1 MLVLRDRYDW
11 ITWAANPLLVLVGVG
26 GIVVAVVTLLKIERQ
41 TKATEDAVRIAQA
54 TLVSTFRPKLIVRGL
69 NFRRDKALADEAG
82 ACRLGYEL
90 VNIGGTIAH
99 ITQCEACVHYFA
111 GRCGDKDIGS
121 ASNTADS
128 KEMFSLK
135 PGEYKEEFV
144 ELGIE
149 VTARLDYLETSLVEG
164 VTNSLLVGEMY
175 LTGRIEYRDDTGS
188 IRRTG
193 FHRSYNQ
200 ETKRFSIV
208 PDPDYEYSD

>member
-1 MLVLRDRYDW
+1 
-11 ITWAANPLLVLVGVG
+11 
-26 GIVVAVVTLLKIERQ
+26 
-41 TKATEDAVRIAQA
+41 
-54 TLVSTFRPKLIVRGL
+54 
-69 NFRRDKALADEAG
+69 
-82 ACRLGYEL
+82 
-90 VNIGGTIAH
+90 
-99 ITQCEACVHYFA
+99 
-111 GRCGDKDIGS
+111 
-121 ASNTADS
+121 
-128 KEMFSLK
+128 MFSLK